1 MNPQQI
7 KQLNDILNKKQNVS
21 QKFIS
26 AVQMDDPETAIRFL
40 HMEIGLNIE
49 LEKILDKKI

>member
-40 HMEIGLNIE
+40 HRFWI
-49 LEKILDKKI
+49 KKYDMSGIT